1 MIKVCRKKSKVN
13 RDAWTHRRMLHSVQN
28 VSRVK
33 WRTRMLWSTAPKELR
48 RKKRHSGISI
58 PTRRG
63 VWSHACL
70 PTWLVRGVVGRTGK
84 SSDYLMVLAI
94 EVKIWST
101 IRNTKKQEEVEK
113 HKWRSSNIK
122 QHPEQLQQISKC
134 FKFLQNLRDFH
145 VIFLSHPPTA
155 CVKG

>member
-1 MIKVCRKKSKVN
+1 MTIHLENMLNNFWNKLIVKTYFYYPNRSLLGLTSVRWPGPMIKVCRKKSKVN
-13 RDAWTHRRMLHSVQN
+13 RDAWTHRRMLHGVQN

-84 SSDYLMVLAI
+84 SSDYFMVLAI

-101 IRNTKKQEEVEK
+101 IRNTKKQEEVDK
-113 HKWRSSNIK
+113 
-122 QHPEQLQQISKC
+122 
-134 FKFLQNLRDFH
+134 
-145 VIFLSHPPTA
+145 T
-155 CVKG
+155 